1 MKFHRMKEL
10 VCAITELSLD
20 TGYEYE
26 FLCEAVDELLEDGE
40 TIETAFK
47 EVYIVAHEHDF

>member
-10 VCAITELSLD
+10 VCAITKLSLD